1 MHRDVKPDNILVEEI
16 AGASLELASI
26 ILIDFNVAKNTGNNS
41 SDMVTWAVNKYS
53 VVVATKRFSLLVLW
67 KAPSQ
72 LYRIRML
79 KLDT

>member
-41 SDMVTWAVNKYS
+41 SDMVTWAVNK
-53 VVVATKRFSLLVLW
+53 
-67 KAPSQ
+67 
-72 LYRIRML
+72 
-79 KLDT
+79 